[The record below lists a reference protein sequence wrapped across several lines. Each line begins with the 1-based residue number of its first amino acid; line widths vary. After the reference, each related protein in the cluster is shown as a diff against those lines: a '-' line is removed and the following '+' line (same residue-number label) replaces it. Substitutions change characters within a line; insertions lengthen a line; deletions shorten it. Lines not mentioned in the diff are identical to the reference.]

1 MQIKT
6 SEPLL
11 GRSTLGNNNGAP
23 NRAALGR
30 GLGALIPT
38 KGEQRDFFECP
49 LARIHPTPD
58 QPRRHFDEDALA
70 ELTESI
76 RATGLIQPLVVRQHG
91 NDYQLIA
98 GERRWRAAQRA
109 GLTTVPVVIKD
120 VDLDTA
126 FEIALIENIQRQD
139 LNPVEEALAYQR
151 LLDMRS
157 LTQDALAQQLGK
169 SRSAIAN
176 TLRLLQL
183 SPALQARV
191 AAGEL
196 SGGAARALLALPEGD
211 DQAHAAHAALT
222 HDLNVRQI
230 EALAREVRQGAS
242 LQEAL
247 DALLHPH
254 ANAQDPLASDA
265 TTAAPQQDLFAR
277 PAPAPRDRDT
287 QTPPGDRDRRKAL
300 ATELSQALGVKA
312 QIKNRGDGGSI
323 EIAFK
328 DPDTLNRLI
337 ALLLRDH

>member
-11 GRSTLGNNNGAP
+11 GRSPLGNNNGAP

-126 FEIALIENIQRQD
+126 FELALIENIQRQD

-211 DQAHAAHAALT
+211 DQAQAAHAALT

-247 DALLHPH
+247 DALLNPG
-254 ANAQDPLASDA
+254 AAAPPAAPPADA
-265 TTAAPQQDLFAR
+265 PPQQDLFAR
-277 PAPAPRDRDT
+277 PAPTPRDRDT
-287 QTPPGDRDRRKAL
+287 QTSPGDRDRRKAL

-323 EIAFK
+323 EIEFK